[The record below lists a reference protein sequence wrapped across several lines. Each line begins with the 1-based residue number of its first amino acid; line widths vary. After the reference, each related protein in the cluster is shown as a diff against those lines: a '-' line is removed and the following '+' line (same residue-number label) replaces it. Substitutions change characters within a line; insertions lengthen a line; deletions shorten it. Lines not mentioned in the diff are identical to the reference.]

1 MNVLLKGISKVLKYE
16 EKLIYTVC
24 IQDKTYYRALVY
36 EVYKALEDESDAIK
50 IYNSL
55 DELKPSKTAFI
66 LDDIFNP
73 EINSTKIN
81 TAVLHHL
88 KDRVY
93 KTNLQIEKDEITS
106 KLTKFFD
113 EVAEVSDYSIG
124 WNNDID
130 LSSLL
135 KLAGFKV
142 ELHESSDIL
151 HGVISYMK
159 VLYDLLGIRLFIFI
173 NKKTMFEECLLKE
186 FYHQCALEGYCI
198 LNLDVDCSKSISEDE
213 KVVILD
219 NDFCEIY

>member
-16 EKLIYTVC
+16 EKPIYTVC

-142 ELHESSDIL
+142 ELNESSDIL
-151 HGVISYMK
+151 HDVISYMK

-173 NKKTMFEECLLKE
+173 NKKNMFEECLLKE